1 MGHAPRRRNDLRG
14 THPAFQRLGQILGA
28 VMLKFLSAVVA
39 AAGIAGVLTFLPGAT
54 SARLAASP
62 PAKSEQVPLETCA
75 DKPWPYL
82 NCVGAPL
89 EESRLQLLILD
100 RFTPSASL
108 LRVSDAQILLE
119 KSQMQDW

>member
-1 MGHAPRRRNDLRG
+1 
-14 THPAFQRLGQILGA
+14 
-28 VMLKFLSAVVA
+28 MLKLLSALVA

-62 PAKSEQVPLETCA
+62 PVKPEQVSKACA
-75 DKPWPYL
+75 DRPWPYL

-108 LRVSDAQILLE
+108 LRVSDDQILLE

>member
-1 MGHAPRRRNDLRG
+1 
-14 THPAFQRLGQILGA
+14 
-28 VMLKFLSAVVA
+28 MLKLLSALVA
-39 AAGIAGVLTFLPGAT
+39 AAGIAGALTFLPGAT

-62 PAKSEQVPLETCA
+62 PAKPEQVSLRPVPIGLG
-75 DKPWPYL
+75 L
-82 NCVGAPL
+82 ISNVL
-89 EESRLQLLILD
+89 VRRFEESRPATIDPD